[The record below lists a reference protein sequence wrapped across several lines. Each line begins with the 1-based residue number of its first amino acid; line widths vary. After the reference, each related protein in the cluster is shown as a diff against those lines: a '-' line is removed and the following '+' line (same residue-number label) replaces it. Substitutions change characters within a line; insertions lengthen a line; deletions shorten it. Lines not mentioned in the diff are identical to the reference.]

1 MTPAVTEARPPSVV
15 VAVLNPINRLV
26 LRTPLGRA
34 MKPVALLEFAGRH
47 SGRRLRVP
55 VLWHPV
61 GDGGYV
67 FSPATWPPNFE
78 GGASAIVTHRGH
90 RRELRGTLER
100 DPQLVA
106 DAFNELLASGTKSSQ
121 TGLHISPGHEVTADD
136 VVRVNRALIRFEPPE
151 S

>member
-15 VAVLNPINRLV
+15 VTFLNPINRLM
-26 LRTPLGRA
+26 LRTPLGRVI
-34 MKPVALLEFAGRH
+34 KPVALLEFAGRR

-61 GDGGYV
+61 GAGGYV
-67 FSPATWPPNFE
+67 FSPATWPPNFD
-78 GGASAIVTHRGH
+78 GGASAIVTYRGH
-90 RRELRGTLER
+90 SRELRGTLER

-106 DAFNELLASGTKSSQ
+106 DAFNELLASGTKPSH
-121 TGLHISPGHEVTADD
+121 TGLHIQPDHTLTTED
-136 VVRVNRALIRFEPPE
+136 VVRVNRVLIRFEPPE